1 MVFGSLF
8 GSDHGHL
15 WRSTKHNSYSDDEV
29 FGGVFI
35 RIRFY
40 NDDGSSVTLR
50 TRALEVFLLAATT
63 SMIGV

>member
-1 MVFGSLF
+1 MDRSF
-8 GSDHGHL
+8 GSDHRHL

-40 NDDGSSVTLR
+40 SDDGSSVTLR
-50 TRALEVFLLAATT
+50 TRALEVFLLVATA